1 MGSPSIL
8 YSLIISLFFFILYNF
23 VSISHFSLQFS
34 VSLISLFF
42 ILFYLYCPFF
52 ILFLLFSAVFA
63 HYYLSC
69 KPNLDP
75 LKRPFLKQKTCTPC
89 TILNTI
95 LFLTYTVAGN
105 ISLMHN
111 NILLHLIF
119 SFFLNVSVS
128 VLLFNLR
135 LLQQYDNVYL

>member
-23 VSISHFSLQFS
+23 VSIS
-34 VSLISLFF
+34 LFF
-42 ILFYLYCPFF
+42 IFFYLYCPFF

-69 KPNLDP
+69 KPHLDP